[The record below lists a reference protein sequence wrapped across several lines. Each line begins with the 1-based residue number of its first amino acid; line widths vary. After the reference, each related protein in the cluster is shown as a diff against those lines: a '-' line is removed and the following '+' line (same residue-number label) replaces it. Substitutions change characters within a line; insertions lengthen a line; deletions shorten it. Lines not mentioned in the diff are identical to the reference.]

1 MVIPTSY
8 NVQHSFNYSNMCAHC
23 CRIDIF
29 MTRVVEDR
37 KSLLRSQDGNM
48 ISAYRFMG
56 NPFNYGIYTGDSACN
71 LRAWRSF
78 LSSPLQ
84 NVLYRLISV
93 AGAFDESRAKKPHLT
108 VESLIELILYHHI
121 YLLASDVH
129 EFDMSG
135 SVIE

>member
-1 MVIPTSY
+1 MVISTSY
-8 NVQHSFNYSNMCAHC
+8 NVQHFFNYSNMCAHC

-84 NVLYRLISV
+84 NVLYRLISL
-93 AGAFDESRAKKPHLT
+93 AGAFDESRVMSARRTDLHSIRNLQYTSHLT
-108 VESLIELILYHHI
+108 FRPCWAIML
-121 YLLASDVH
+121 
-129 EFDMSG
+129 M
-135 SVIE
+135 